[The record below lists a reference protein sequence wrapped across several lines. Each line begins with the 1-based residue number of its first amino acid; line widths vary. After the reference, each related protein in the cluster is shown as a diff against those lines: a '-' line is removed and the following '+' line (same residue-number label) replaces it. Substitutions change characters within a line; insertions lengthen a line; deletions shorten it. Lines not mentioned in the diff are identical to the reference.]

1 MKNLKIAHQLFALLG
16 VLMAAFA
23 VATYFQIR
31 SQADSIYSDRFDML
45 RTQVESGISVLNQ
58 YYQREKS
65 GEMTHEAA
73 QAEAFKVLSHVSFA
87 PAGYL
92 FGFDYNVIQR
102 IHPSPV
108 NIGKDMSSQV
118 DKNGTHFSKEMVEK
132 GIKGGGR
139 TIYYWN
145 KPGRSESEF
154 FLKGSYS
161 AAFAPW
167 QIVLGCGVYMDDLEA
182 QINATMWRALM
193 ICGIV
198 FLIGIGAAFYFIRG
212 ITKPLTDVH
221 AALKAVADED
231 VKMAIPHAEMRN
243 EIGLMAKATQAL
255 QEKIRER
262 HVLADRQAAQELEI
276 SNEREQNL
284 RQQQDEAHE
293 QARVVSVIGRALED
307 LAQGNLTIRCGDLG
321 ASYAGLRN
329 NFNEALSH
337 LEAAM
342 GRVNAK
348 GNDIGLSKEEIR
360 RASNELSQ
368 RTERQAASLEE
379 TSAALDELTVA
390 VRQTAEGAGEAS
402 KRVHA
407 VSAEASRSDAVVAQA
422 IEAMSGIEKSSAE
435 ISKIIGVIDEI
446 AFQTNLLALN
456 AGVEAA
462 RAGDAGKG
470 FAVVAQ
476 EVRELAQR
484 SATAAKEIKALINTS
499 NAQVEQGVKLVG
511 ETGRALETIVT
522 EVQEINRHVLAI
534 VESAQ
539 EQASGL
545 AQINTAVNQMDQDT
559 QKNAAMVEESTAA
572 SHSLASEVVS
582 LNRLLSQFKLAEGGM
597 SAQVPVRTA
606 MPSDRPASSPVKALG
621 RKIASAFSGNAAVD
635 TRGDW
640 QEF

>member
-1 MKNLKIAHQLFALLG
+1 MKNLKISHQLFALLG

-31 SQADSIYSDRFDML
+31 SQADSIYDDRFDML

-73 QAEAFKVLSHVSFA
+73 QAEAFKVLSHVTFA

-108 NIGKDMSSQV
+108 NIGKDMSGQV

-145 KPGRSESEF
+145 KPGHSDSEF

-231 VKMAIPHAEMRN
+231 VKTAIPHTEMRN

-255 QEKIRER
+255 QEKVRER
-262 HVLADRQAAQELEI
+262 HALADRQAAQELEI

-284 RQQQDEAHE
+284 RQQQDEARE
-293 QARVVSVIGRALED
+293 QARVVAVIGKSLEELARGD
-307 LAQGNLTIRCGDLG
+307 LTVRCGDLG

-390 VRQTAEGAGEAS
+390 VRQTAEGADEAS

-435 ISKIIGVIDEI
+435 IGKIIGVIDEI

-462 RAGDAGKG
+462 RAGESGKG

-484 SATAAKEIKALINTS
+484 SAAAAKEIKDQIARS
-499 NAQVEQGVKLVG
+499 SGQVDQGVRLVG
-511 ETGRALETIVT
+511 EAGEALKRISGQIKAANEIVSK
-522 EVQEINRHVLAI
+522 IAH
-534 VESAQ
+534 SAS
-539 EQASGL
+539 E
-545 AQINTAVNQMDQDT
+545 QDT
-559 QKNAAMVEESTAA
+559 TLRSISSSMNQLDAATQQNAAMAEET
-572 SHSLASEVVS
+572 
-582 LNRLLSQFKLAEGGM
+582 
-597 SAQVPVRTA
+597 T
-606 MPSDRPASSPVKALG
+606 
-621 RKIASAFSGNAAVD
+621 ASAETLAAD
-635 TRGDW
+635 TEDLLALIRGFRVNEGRAVMDHRRAA
-640 QEF
+640 

>member
-1 MKNLKIAHQLFALLG
+1 MKNLKISHQLFALLG

-31 SQADSIYSDRFDML
+31 SQADSIYDDRFDML

-108 NIGKDMSSQV
+108 NIGKDMSSQI

-145 KPGRSESEF
+145 KPGHSDSEF

-167 QIVLGCGVYMDDLEA
+167 QLVLGCGVYMDDLEA

-198 FLIGIGAAFYFIRG
+198 FLIGIGAAFYFIRV

-231 VKMAIPHAEMRN
+231 MKTAIPHTEMRN

-255 QEKIRER
+255 QEKVRER
-262 HVLADRQAAQELEI
+262 HALSDRQAAQELEI

-284 RQQQDEAHE
+284 RQQQDEARE
-293 QARVVSVIGRALED
+293 QARVVSVIGKALED
-307 LAQGNLTIRCGDLG
+307 LARGDLTVRCGDLG

-390 VRQTAEGAGEAS
+390 VRQTAEGADEAS

-422 IEAMSGIEKSSAE
+422 IEAMSGIERSSSE
-435 ISKIIGVIDEI
+435 IGKIIGVIDEI

-462 RAGDAGKG
+462 RAGESGKG

-484 SATAAKEIKALINTS
+484 SAAAAKEIKDQIARS
-499 NAQVEQGVKLVG
+499 SGQVHQGVRLVG
-511 ETGRALETIVT
+511 EAGEALKRISDQIKAANEIVSK
-522 EVQEINRHVLAI
+522 IAH
-534 VESAQ
+534 SAS
-539 EQASGL
+539 E
-545 AQINTAVNQMDQDT
+545 QDT
-559 QKNAAMVEESTAA
+559 TLRSISSSMNQLDAATQQNAAMAEET
-572 SHSLASEVVS
+572 
-582 LNRLLSQFKLAEGGM
+582 
-597 SAQVPVRTA
+597 T
-606 MPSDRPASSPVKALG
+606 
-621 RKIASAFSGNAAVD
+621 ASAETLAAD
-635 TRGDW
+635 TEDLLALIRGFRVNEGRATMDHRRAA
-640 QEF
+640 

>member
-1 MKNLKIAHQLFALLG
+1 MKNLKISHQLFALLG

-31 SQADSIYSDRFDML
+31 SQADSIYDDRFDML

-145 KPGRSESEF
+145 KPGRSDSEF

-307 LAQGNLTIRCGDLG
+307 LARGDLTVRCGDLG

-390 VRQTAEGAGEAS
+390 VRQTAEGADEAS

-435 ISKIIGVIDEI
+435 IGKIIGVIDEI

-462 RAGDAGKG
+462 RAGESGKG

-484 SATAAKEIKALINTS
+484 SAAAAKEIKDQIARS
-499 NAQVEQGVKLVG
+499 SGQVDQGVRLVG
-511 ETGRALETIVT
+511 EAGEALKRISGQIKAANEIVSK
-522 EVQEINRHVLAI
+522 IAH
-534 VESAQ
+534 SAS
-539 EQASGL
+539 E
-545 AQINTAVNQMDQDT
+545 QDT
-559 QKNAAMVEESTAA
+559 TLRSISSSMNQLDAATQQNAAMAEET
-572 SHSLASEVVS
+572 
-582 LNRLLSQFKLAEGGM
+582 
-597 SAQVPVRTA
+597 T
-606 MPSDRPASSPVKALG
+606 
-621 RKIASAFSGNAAVD
+621 ASAETLAAD
-635 TRGDW
+635 TEDLLALIRGFRVNDGHPAADHRRRAA
-640 QEF
+640 

>member
-16 VLMAAFA
+16 VLMACFA

-31 SQADSIYSDRFDML
+31 SQADSIYDDRFDML
-45 RTQVESGISVLNQ
+45 RTQVESGISVLDQ

-73 QAEAFKVLSHVSFA
+73 QAEAFKLLSHVSFA

-92 FGFDYNVIQR
+92 FGFDYNVVQR

-145 KPGRSESEF
+145 KPGHADSEF

-167 QIVLGCGVYMDDLEA
+167 QLVLGCGVYMDDLQA
-182 QINATMWRALM
+182 QINATMWRALL
-193 ICGIV
+193 ICGLV
-198 FLIGIGAAFYFIRG
+198 FVIGIGAALYFIRG
-212 ITKPLTDVH
+212 ITRPLAEVH

-231 VKMAIPHAEMRN
+231 VKVSIPHADMRN

-262 HVLADRQAAQELEI
+262 HILADRQAAQELEI
-276 SNEREQNL
+276 SSEREQNQ
-284 RQQQDEAHE
+284 RQQQDEARE

-307 LAQGNLTIRCGDLG
+307 LAQGNLTIRCSDLG
-321 ASYAGLRN
+321 TGYEGLRN

-390 VRQTAEGAGEAS
+390 VRQTAEGAHEAS

-407 VSAEASRSDAVVAQA
+407 VSTEASRSDAVVAQA
-422 IEAMSGIEKSSAE
+422 IEAMSGIEKSSSE
-435 ISKIIGVIDEI
+435 IGKIIGVIDEI

-462 RAGDAGKG
+462 RAGESGKG

-484 SATAAKEIKALINTS
+484 SAAAAKEIKDQIARS
-499 NAQVEQGVKLVG
+499 SGQVDQGVRLVG
-511 ETGRALETIVT
+511 EAGEALKRISDQIKAANEIVSK
-522 EVQEINRHVLAI
+522 IAH
-534 VESAQ
+534 SAS
-539 EQASGL
+539 E
-545 AQINTAVNQMDQDT
+545 QDT
-559 QKNAAMVEESTAA
+559 TLRSISSSMNQLDAATQQNAAMAEET
-572 SHSLASEVVS
+572 
-582 LNRLLSQFKLAEGGM
+582 
-597 SAQVPVRTA
+597 T
-606 MPSDRPASSPVKALG
+606 
-621 RKIASAFSGNAAVD
+621 ASAETLAAD
-635 TRGDW
+635 TEDLLALIRGFRVNDGHPAMDHRRRAA
-640 QEF
+640 

>member
-1 MKNLKIAHQLFALLG
+1 MKNLKISHQLFALLG

-31 SQADSIYSDRFDML
+31 SQADSIYDDRFDML

-145 KPGRSESEF
+145 KPGHSDSEF

-182 QINATMWRALM
+182 QIEATMWRALM

-231 VKMAIPHAEMRN
+231 VKTAIPHTEMRN

-255 QEKIRER
+255 QEKVRER
-262 HVLADRQAAQELEI
+262 HALADRQAAQELEI

-307 LAQGNLTIRCGDLG
+307 LARGDLTVRCGDLG

-390 VRQTAEGAGEAS
+390 VRQTAEGADEAS

-435 ISKIIGVIDEI
+435 IGKIIGVIDEI

-462 RAGDAGKG
+462 RAGESGKG

-484 SATAAKEIKALINTS
+484 SAAAAKEIKDQIARS
-499 NAQVEQGVKLVG
+499 SGQVDQGVRLVG
-511 ETGRALETIVT
+511 EAGEALKRISDQIKAANEIVSK
-522 EVQEINRHVLAI
+522 IAH
-534 VESAQ
+534 SAS
-539 EQASGL
+539 E
-545 AQINTAVNQMDQDT
+545 QDT
-559 QKNAAMVEESTAA
+559 TLRSISSSMNQLDAATQQNAAMAEET
-572 SHSLASEVVS
+572 
-582 LNRLLSQFKLAEGGM
+582 
-597 SAQVPVRTA
+597 T
-606 MPSDRPASSPVKALG
+606 
-621 RKIASAFSGNAAVD
+621 ASAETLAAD
-635 TRGDW
+635 TEDLLALIRGFRVNEGRATMDHRRAA
-640 QEF
+640 

>member
-1 MKNLKIAHQLFALLG
+1 MKNLKISHQLFALLG

-31 SQADSIYSDRFDML
+31 SQADSIYDDRFDML

-73 QAEAFKVLSHVSFA
+73 QAEAFKVLSHVSFT
-87 PAGYL
+87 PSGYF

-132 GIKGGGR
+132 AIKGGGR

-145 KPGRSESEF
+145 KPGHPDSDF

-167 QIVLGCGVYMDDLEA
+167 QIVLGCGVYMDDLQD
-182 QINATMWRALM
+182 QINATMWRALL

-198 FLIGIGAAFYFIRG
+198 FLVGIGAAFYFIRG

-231 VKMAIPHAEMRN
+231 VKTAIPHTEMRN

-262 HVLADRQAAQELEI
+262 HALADRQAAQELEI

-284 RQQQDEAHE
+284 RQQQDEAQE
-293 QARVVSVIGRALED
+293 QARVVSVIGKSLED
-307 LAQGNLTIRCGDLG
+307 LARGDLTVRCGDLG

-342 GRVNAK
+342 GRVNSK

-390 VRQTAEGAGEAS
+390 VRQTAEGADEAS

-435 ISKIIGVIDEI
+435 IGKIIGVIDEI

-462 RAGDAGKG
+462 RAGESGKG

-484 SATAAKEIKALINTS
+484 SAAAAKEIKDQIARS
-499 NAQVEQGVKLVG
+499 SGQVDQGVRLVG
-511 ETGRALETIVT
+511 EAGEALKRISGQIKAANEIVSK
-522 EVQEINRHVLAI
+522 IAH
-534 VESAQ
+534 SAS
-539 EQASGL
+539 E
-545 AQINTAVNQMDQDT
+545 QDT
-559 QKNAAMVEESTAA
+559 TLRSISSSMNQLDAATQQNAAMAEET
-572 SHSLASEVVS
+572 
-582 LNRLLSQFKLAEGGM
+582 
-597 SAQVPVRTA
+597 T
-606 MPSDRPASSPVKALG
+606 
-621 RKIASAFSGNAAVD
+621 ASAETLAADTEDLLALIRGFRVNDGQSAVD
-635 TRGDW
+635 HRRRAA
-640 QEF
+640 

>member
-1 MKNLKIAHQLFALLG
+1 MKNLKISHQLFALLG

-31 SQADSIYSDRFDML
+31 SQADSIYDDRFDML

-145 KPGRSESEF
+145 KPGHSDSEF

-182 QINATMWRALM
+182 QIEATMWRALM

-231 VKMAIPHAEMRN
+231 VKTAIPHTEMRN

-255 QEKIRER
+255 QEKVRER
-262 HVLADRQAAQELEI
+262 HALADRQAAQELEI

-307 LAQGNLTIRCGDLG
+307 LARGDLTVRCGDLG

-390 VRQTAEGAGEAS
+390 VRQTAEGADEAS

-435 ISKIIGVIDEI
+435 IGKIIGVIDEI

-462 RAGDAGKG
+462 RAGESGKG

-484 SATAAKEIKALINTS
+484 SAAAAKEIKDQIARS
-499 NAQVEQGVKLVG
+499 SGQVDQGVRLVG
-511 ETGRALETIVT
+511 EAGEALKRISDQIKAANEIVSK
-522 EVQEINRHVLAI
+522 IAH
-534 VESAQ
+534 SAS
-539 EQASGL
+539 E
-545 AQINTAVNQMDQDT
+545 QDT
-559 QKNAAMVEESTAA
+559 TLRSISSSMNQLDAATQQNAAMAEET
-572 SHSLASEVVS
+572 
-582 LNRLLSQFKLAEGGM
+582 
-597 SAQVPVRTA
+597 T
-606 MPSDRPASSPVKALG
+606 
-621 RKIASAFSGNAAVD
+621 ASAETLAADTEDLLALIRGFRVNDGHPAVD
-635 TRGDW
+635 HRRRAA
-640 QEF
+640 

>member
-31 SQADSIYSDRFDML
+31 SQAESIYDDRFDML

-73 QAEAFKVLSHVSFA
+73 QAEAFKVLSHVSFE
-87 PAGYL
+87 PAGYF
-92 FGFDYNVIQR
+92 FGFDYNAVMR
-102 IHPSPV
+102 IHPNPV
-108 NIGKDMSSQV
+108 NVGKDMSGQV
-118 DKNGTHFSKEMVEK
+118 DRNGTHFSKEMVEK

-139 TIYYWN
+139 TIYYWG
-145 KPGRSESEF
+145 KPGHSDDQL

-167 QIVLGCGVYMDDLEA
+167 QIVVGCGVYMDDLDA
-182 QINATMWRALM
+182 QINATMWRALL
-193 ICGIV
+193 ICGLV
-198 FLIGIGAAFYFIRG
+198 FVIGVGAAIYFIRG
-212 ITKPLTDVH
+212 ITKPLADVH

-231 VKMAIPHAEMRN
+231 LKMAIPHIEMRN

-255 QEKIRER
+255 QEKVRER
-262 HVLADRQAAQELEI
+262 HLLADRQAAQELEI

-293 QARVVSVIGRALED
+293 QARVVSIIGRALED

-321 ASYAGLRN
+321 AGYAGLRN

-390 VRQTAEGAGEAS
+390 VRQTAEGADEAS

-407 VSAEASRSDAVVAQA
+407 VSTEASRSDAVVAQA

-435 ISKIIGVIDEI
+435 IGKIIGVIDEI

-462 RAGDAGKG
+462 RAGESGKG

-484 SATAAKEIKALINTS
+484 SAAAAKEIKDQIARS
-499 NAQVEQGVKLVG
+499 SGQVDQGVRLVG
-511 ETGRALETIVT
+511 EAGEALKRISDQIKAANEIVSK
-522 EVQEINRHVLAI
+522 IAH
-534 VESAQ
+534 SAS
-539 EQASGL
+539 E
-545 AQINTAVNQMDQDT
+545 QDT
-559 QKNAAMVEESTAA
+559 TLRSISSSMNQLDAATQQNAAMAEET
-572 SHSLASEVVS
+572 
-582 LNRLLSQFKLAEGGM
+582 
-597 SAQVPVRTA
+597 T
-606 MPSDRPASSPVKALG
+606 
-621 RKIASAFSGNAAVD
+621 ASAETLAAD
-635 TRGDW
+635 TEDLLALIRGFRVNEGRAVMDHRRAA
-640 QEF
+640 